1 MTPGGHSGS
10 TRRPRRGP
18 PTRSGELAA
27 AGRRLLQA
35 LARRRSEIVSVC
47 RRLYADPE
55 QSGEEHR
62 ASRFLAG
69 RLESAGFRIERG
81 AGGLPT
87 AFDARLRNGAGG
99 RAAILVEYD
108 ALPGVGHGCGHNL
121 IAASGLGAALA
132 LAERRAD
139 WRGTLEVIGTPAEET
154 FGGKAVMAEAG
165 VFDGLDAALMVHAGY
180 EDRVLTDSL
189 ACASFELV
197 FRGRAAH
204 AVSAPEHGINALD
217 ALVQVYVGMEMLRKS
232 LGHGVHIPGV
242 IVQGGVRPN
251 LVPERAVGRFSVRA
265 PTHARRREVHRRVVR
280 LIEGVARATGARF
293 SLRPTDRPYLE
304 MRTNRALAEA
314 ARRHFAR
321 LGRPVNDAPR
331 RAMGSLD
338 MGNVSHRAPALHL
351 YVSLGPGAPPPH
363 TREFARAT
371 LGPGGRRA
379 ALAGAQIL
387 ALTTLDV
394 LTRADLRR
402 RARAEWR
409 AARREG

>member
-1 MTPGGHSGS
+1 MSRAHAPGLIP
-10 TRRPRRGP
+10 RPRAR
-18 PTRSGELAA
+18 TLTA
-27 AGRRLLQA
+27 AGRRVVQA
-35 LARRRSEIVSVC
+35 LERRRTEIFSVC

-55 QSGEEHR
+55 LSGEEHR
-62 ASRFLAG
+62 ASRFLAA
-69 RLESAGFRIERG
+69 RLERAGFRIERG

-87 AFDARLRNGAGG
+87 AFRARLRRGAGG
-99 RAAILVEYD
+99 RAAILIEYD

-132 LAERRAD
+132 LADRRAD

-165 VFDGLDAALMVHAGY
+165 IFDGLDAALMVHAGF
-180 EDRVLTDSL
+180 EDRVLTESL
-189 ACASFELV
+189 ASASFELA

-204 AVSAPEHGINALD
+204 AVSAPEQGINALD
-217 ALVQVYVGMEMLRKS
+217 ALVQVYVGLEMLRKA
-232 LGHGVHIPGV
+232 LGPGVHIPGV

-293 SLRPTDRPYLE
+293 SLRPTDQPYME
-304 MRTNRALAEA
+304 MRTSRTLAEA

-321 LGRPVNDAPR
+321 LGRKVNDAPR
-331 RAMGSLD
+331 RSMGSLD
-338 MGNVSHRAPALHL
+338 MGNVSHRVPALHL
-351 YVSLGPGAPPPH
+351 YVGLGSSAPAPH

-371 LGPGGRRA
+371 LSPAGRQA
-379 ALAGAQIL
+379 ALAGSEVL
-387 ALTTLDV
+387 ALTTLDI
-394 LTRADLRR
+394 LNHGDLRR
-402 RARAEWR
+402 RAWAEWR
-409 AARREG
+409 SARREA